1 MTPLARS
8 PSSLRGVVAFGGLLA
23 CLSLRFH
30 SYLLPPELVDD
41 FLLGLTL
48 LLGAL
53 FAACLRWTWRGTGE
67 PTVDGPAWLK
77 AGLCAL
83 WIAWLAFLTAGGP
96 DMSPWIVAVLGAA
109 LLASLATPFAPP
121 SLLRLA
127 AVAAAATTL
136 LGALLILGR
145 PFAENPGDM
154 MALVDR
160 GVDRFLAG
168 EFPYRDLRIQGMAEL
183 EYSARPMPYPPA
195 LWLSYV
201 PLAAVGLDLR
211 WLSVLAVAGI
221 GYLLHASAVRAG
233 RDDLADWILPP
244 LLLAPIFVLRYPWIQ
259 TPIHW
264 LLLAGAGFCL
274 IRGAGARWVGL
285 VCGLA
290 LGMRETTLIL
300 LPLVAV
306 HFWKLGRRPF
316 VEFAAST
323 GTVVLAVYVPF
334 LVIDSAAFSS
344 SLLYNAL
351 YVTQLERP
359 LNHIGAGPWLA
370 NLFGPRIVLLLQT
383 AVCLAFYTLTWRHPA
398 NATRLVGSMGLVY
411 FSFMYLNPLVHEYYY
426 LPALLLMAL
435 ARLSTDGRRDAAPQR

>member
-1 MTPLARS
+1 VRPLRP
-8 PSSLRGVVAFGGLLA
+8 PSNLRGILAFGGLLA

-30 SYLLPPELVDD
+30 SYLFPSELVDD

-48 LLGAL
+48 LLGVL
-53 FAACLRWTWRGTGE
+53 FAACFRWTWSGTGE

-83 WIAWLAFLTAGGP
+83 WVGWLAFLMAGSA
-96 DMSPWIVAVLGAA
+96 DMSPWIVAVLGAT

-121 SLLRLA
+121 SLLRPA
-127 AVAAAATTL
+127 AVAVAATTV
-136 LGALLILGR
+136 LGAVLIVGR

-168 EFPYRDLRIQGMAEL
+168 EFPYRDLRVEGMAEL

-221 GYLLHASAVRAG
+221 GYLLRASAVRAG
-233 RDDLADWILPP
+233 RDDLADWMLPP

-264 LLLAGAGFCL
+264 LLLVGTGLCL
-274 IRGAGARWVGL
+274 LRGAGPRWVGL
-285 VCGLA
+285 LCGLA

-300 LPLVAV
+300 LPLVAL
-306 HFWKLGRRPF
+306 HFWKLGRRLF
-316 VEFAAST
+316 VEFAVV
-323 GTVVLAVYVPF
+323 GGVVVLAVYGPF
-334 LVIDSAAFSS
+334 LLIDPAAFAS

-370 NLFGPRIVLLLQT
+370 NLFGSRMVLLLQIG
-383 AVCLAFYTLTWRHPA
+383 VCFAFFVLIWRQAA
-398 NATRLVGSMGLVY
+398 NATRLVASLGLLY
-411 FSFMYLNPLVHEYYY
+411 FSFMYLNTLVHEYYY
-426 LPALLLMAL
+426 LPALILMAL
-435 ARLSTDGRRDAAPQR
+435 AHLSTDGRTDAAPRP